1 MQLPKN
7 SFKAALA
14 QGRQQI
20 GIWSTIAGGAPAEL
34 LACAGFDWI
43 LIDTEHAPLDLSTV
57 HNMLQAIAPYPSQ
70 AVVRPGWNDP
80 VEIKR
85 LLDIGAQSLL
95 IPYVQTVDEA
105 RRAVA
110 SVRYAPEGMRGVAYM
125 TRAARYGQIPN
136 YIQDAAR
143 EICLLLQVE
152 TASALSE
159 IEGMAALDGVDG
171 IFIGPADLSASMGL
185 PGQASHPKVKAAVLD
200 AVRRIRA
207 CGKAAGVLTLDQ
219 DFTAELIKAGTNFTA
234 VDVDTAILA
243 RGLAQARAR
252 YPS

>member
-1 MQLPKN
+1 MDLPKN
-7 SFKAALA
+7 RFKAALKE
-14 QGRQQI
+14 GRQQI
-20 GIWSTIAGGAPAEL
+20 GMWCSLAGGAYAEL
-34 LACAGFDWI
+34 LATCGYDWI
-43 LIDTEHAPLDLSTV
+43 LIDTEHSPLDIPTV
-57 HNMLQAIAPYPSQ
+57 HHMLQAIAPYPSQ

-95 IPYVQTVDEA
+95 IPYVQTVEEA
-105 RRAVA
+105 KRAVA
-110 SVRYAPEGMRGVAYM
+110 AVRYAPEGMRGVAYM
-125 TRAARYGQIPN
+125 TRATRYAQIRN
-136 YIQDAAR
+136 YIQDAAS

-171 IFIGPADLSASMGL
+171 IFIGPADLSASMGF
-185 PGQASHPKVKAAVLD
+185 PGQPSHPQVKAAILD

-207 CGKAAGVLTLDQ
+207 SGKAAGVLTLDEA
-219 DFTAELIKAGTNFTA
+219 FTAELIEAGTNFTA

-252 YPS
+252 FPS